1 MQLLPCCCCGAP
13 TAAMTALQA
22 RGQGVAGAGQ
32 QAGGV
37 RGPGLAAP
45 SDQGP
50 HRLRGSSTGLPPLAP
65 GGRAPALEGHMDP
78 VRVTQ
83 AACALAANAGPGASQ
98 EALQLRAALLF
109 NRSVEVKTGFMQWT
123 RGELLGEGSF
133 GRVYAGLNQLTGG
146 LMAVKVL
153 QLLSRRSGP
162 ADAVAQQLAELT
174 KELELYKQLAHKHV
188 VGYLDHHYEPRSS
201 TLYIFLE
208 YVPGGSISS
217 MLERFGRFSE
227 ELVRN
232 YTRQLLLGLEYL
244 HACKVVHRDLKG
256 GNALVTR
263 DGVVKL
269 ADFGASKAFQVGEWL
284 GGST

>member
-1 MQLLPCCCCGAP
+1 HCSH
-13 TAAMTALQA
+13 TAA
-22 RGQGVAGAGQ
+22 
-32 QAGGV
+32 
-37 RGPGLAAP
+37 
-45 SDQGP
+45 
-50 HRLRGSSTGLPPLAP
+50 HRWP
-65 GGRAPALEGHMDP
+65 
-78 VRVTQ
+78 Q
-83 AACALAANAGPGASQ
+83 
-98 EALQLRAALLF
+98 
-109 NRSVEVKTGFMQWT
+109 
-123 RGELLGEGSF
+123 
-133 GRVYAGLNQLTGG
+133 
-146 LMAVKVL
+146 
-153 QLLSRRSGP
+153 
-162 ADAVAQQLAELT
+162 
-174 KELELYKQLAHKHV
+174 ELELYKQLAHKHV

-269 ADFGASKAFQVGEWL
+269 ADFGASKAFQGDTITDGMKSIKGSVFWMAPEVIKGTGYNSKADVWSL
-284 GGST
+284 GCT